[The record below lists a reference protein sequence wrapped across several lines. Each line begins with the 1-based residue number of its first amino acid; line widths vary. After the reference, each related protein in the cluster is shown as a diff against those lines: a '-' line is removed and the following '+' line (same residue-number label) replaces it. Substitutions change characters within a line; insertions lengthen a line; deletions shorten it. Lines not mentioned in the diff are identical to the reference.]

1 MPSSAYCDGHCR
13 HAYSLKKKCIKYFLG
28 SQLLNSTIDIPLT
41 DSSIDTNQLAQLIMR
56 IHFLSNTS
64 HFKCV

>member
-1 MPSSAYCDGHCR
+1 MPSSAYCDRHCR
-13 HAYSLKKKCIKYFLG
+13 HAYSLKKCIKYFLG